1 MAHSR
6 VFDVQCEATY
16 EKLPLFGLEEFRC
29 LWPIRQDPEREDC
42 NDDGKYAFE
51 DENPSP
57 AGVATNAFHMSDS
70 VSKKAAECPG
80 NDRRGEEEV
89 EPPLEFVAFIEP
101 EPGQRKVWYA
111 SRTFTYIEIR

>member
-1 MAHSR
+1 
-6 VFDVQCEATY
+6 
-16 EKLPLFGLEEFRC
+16 
-29 LWPIRQDPEREDC
+29 
-42 NDDGKYAFE
+42 
-51 DENPSP
+51 
-57 AGVATNAFHMSDS
+57 MSDS